1 MFVGYA
7 LSHEGNVYI
16 ILDLATR
23 VAHIPQDI
31 TWLRRIFFENNSS
44 SENHTSR
51 NLLINEVGEIEG
63 TSNNRTSTSEQVENE
78 NKFKRAVMKIPAEMK
93 MLFKMT
99 VMKLLVKLKI
109 ILKMAVMK
117 ILIIQ

>member
-1 MFVGYA
+1 MVFRVFVIC
-7 LSHEGNVYI
+7 N
-16 ILDLATR
+16 ILTSV
-23 VAHIPQDI
+23 VAHIPRDI
-31 TWLRRIFFENNSS
+31 TWLKRIFFENNIP

-51 NLLINEVGEIEG
+51 NLLTNEVGEIEG

-99 VMKLLVKLKI
+99 VIKILVKLKI
-109 ILKMAVMK
+109 IFKMAVMK